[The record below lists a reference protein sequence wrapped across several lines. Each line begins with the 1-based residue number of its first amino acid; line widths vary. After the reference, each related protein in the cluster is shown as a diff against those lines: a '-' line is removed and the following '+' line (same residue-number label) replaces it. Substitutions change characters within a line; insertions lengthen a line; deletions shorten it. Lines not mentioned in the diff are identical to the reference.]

1 MAFCKYCGNQ
11 YEDGQQCNCPGAQA
25 ERAAA
30 TNNQGFAP
38 NGAPQQQ
45 FAQQPYGQ
53 PYAPANN
60 IGPELGQV
68 FKKFFVAPVEM
79 FQDAMTATSNAAQFI
94 ALGISALVTLIFS
107 WLAFSDVFNDEAFK
121 YAFFVVLI
129 TVALKAVHCVVAFL
143 IKDNAQLP
151 FGKLFAAF
159 GTATIF
165 DALAS
170 VFMFFVFKMSAG
182 ADSVTGVLTW
192 IIGLFFAWTVGG
204 ASYAISAY
212 SVATQKKNK
221 VVNAFTITSI
231 VCSFIVLAII
241 INAAKDTLES
251 AMYWF

>member
-107 WLAFSDVFNDEAFK
+107 WLAFGDVFDDEAFK

-165 DALAS
+165 DAIAS
-170 VFMFFVFKMSAG
+170 IVMFFIFKMCAG
-182 ADSVTGVLTW
+182 ADSGTAIVTWVF
-192 IIGLFFAWTVGG
+192 GLFFAWTVAGG
-204 ASYAISAY
+204 SYTKAAY
-212 SVATQKKNK
+212 TVATKKESK
-221 VVNAFTITSI
+221 IVNAFAITAA
-231 VCSFIVLAII
+231 VCCFIVVAIMV
-241 INAAKDTLES
+241 NAAEDSLS
-251 AMYWF
+251 LGMFF